1 MRCIAARL
9 KQNALTLFG
18 EDSDADSWVTQ
29 LDEGGVPG
37 PPVILSDQKDVFGT
51 DVAVNKMLFLLRVEK
66 RRRSVEETLGGII
79 KVTPFTDS
87 LRYAGIKR
95 GARRVSSYQKVHGL
109 SQLLSHLQLP
119 QDVY

>member
-9 KQNALTLFG
+9 KRNTLTLFG
-18 EDSDADSWVTQ
+18 EDGDADPRVTQ

-66 RRRSVEETLGGII
+66 RRRSVEETLGGN
-79 KVTPFTDS
+79 D
-87 LRYAGIKR
+87 
-95 GARRVSSYQKVHGL
+95 
-109 SQLLSHLQLP
+109 
-119 QDVY
+119 